1 MIFAELTLDEA
12 EDTILARAVSAAAL
26 NLRKGTRLGR
36 DHIAALRQAG
46 VARVL
51 AARLED
57 GDLGEDEAALR
68 IGTMLARN
76 VMNKGAMKD
85 DAIAAG
91 PATAGRVNLF
101 ACSDGVFC
109 ADVGAVDA
117 INGHDARISLAT
129 LRNHVRVE
137 TGQMVATVKIIPFA
151 VPERLVGAIGVRI
164 GERRV
169 LAVRTF
175 RKVHIGLIQSRLPS
189 IRETVL
195 ARTRDLMEK
204 RAARSGGT
212 IADEI
217 RVAHEVEPLARAI
230 AVLVADSQG
239 PGWAA
244 ASGLVNNG
252 PRAVRD
258 AYGLSEDGSA
268 NHVNDCYCL
277 TGGADAPLWGGAVP
291 CGDECPSSGYA
302 GRFVLVEAGH
312 DYNPVFSN
320 YGMVSDGRLTVRAV
334 VQIQ

>member
-175 RKVHIGLIQSRLPS
+175 REVHIGLIQSRLPS

-230 AVLVADSQG
+230 AES
-239 PGWAA
+239 AA
-244 ASGLVNNG
+244 ASDMVVIFSASAVADEADTV
-252 PRAVRD
+252 PRAIRCAGGEILRIGIPVDPGNLLVLGRIGSKYII
-258 AYGLSEDGSA
+258 AAPGSA
-268 NHVNDCYCL
+268 RSARENSFDGVLDRL
-277 TGGADAPLWGGAVP
+277 MAGMELDAADLARMGVGGL
-291 CGDECPSSGYA
+291 
-302 GRFVLVEAGH
+302 L
-312 DYNPVFSN
+312 
-320 YGMVSDGRLTVRAV
+320 L
-334 VQIQ
+334 